1 MDQVDQIKQG
11 TSGSLRVLLF
21 GAEATLLG
29 TSEISVP
36 AEEGIRT
43 VGDLRNWLANRHGK
57 LGPLM
62 NQIRVAVNHRF
73 AADDTPLGP
82 DDEIALIGKV
92 SGG

>member
-1 MDQVDQIKQG
+1 MEQVDQRQQK
-11 TSGSLRVLLF
+11 TCESLRVFLF

-29 TSEISVP
+29 TSEIFVP

-43 VGDLRNWLANRHGK
+43 VRDLRSWLAGRYTE
-57 LGPLM
+57 LRPLIS
-62 NQIRVAVNHRF
+62 QIRVAVNHRF

-82 DDEIALIGKV
+82 NDEIALIGKV